1 MALEADRN
9 QVAVV
14 VGAAVSFWFD
24 VVNRSCR
31 NWPTIAQ
38 ALLADVSI
46 TFKDSGADDV
56 PLTAVATL
64 VAAKAALMLLPS
76 FITVGFAVAGTVSS
90 GACAAAL
97 TTGPRDCGRH

>member
-56 PLTAVATL
+56 PLATVTTFMPTL
-64 VAAKAALMLLPS
+64 TLLMLLPA
-76 FITVGFAVAGTVSS
+76 FIAVLLTVTRAIRGCARTTSLAT
-90 GACAAAL
+90 GA
-97 TTGPRDCGRH
+97 RN